1 MGDIGLVK
9 ITVTA
14 VNIITIF
21 KGKAVA
27 KHTHCIHDSL
37 KAEQMKSNISISKFG
52 SEDRNFNNTFNDENN
67 RNCHN
72 LYDTKSNNYNQDS
85 SRSNYIPGRI
95 RRSFSHDNHS
105 L

>member
-14 VNIITIF
+14 VNILTIF

-27 KHTHCIHDSL
+27 KHSPRILDGL
-37 KAEQMKSNISISKFG
+37 KTEQMKFNISISNFG
-52 SEDRNFNNTFNDENN
+52 SKDKNFNNTFNDENN

-85 SRSNYIPGRI
+85 NRSKYM
-95 RRSFSHDNHS
+95 
-105 L
+105 